1 MLYYIFAVAVVEVVL
16 FRYII
21 VLFRQV
27 TTLTFEFTFMEKLY
41 KYIFVYKM
49 YNYAWKFAVCTT

>member
-49 YNYAWKFAVCTT
+49 YNYA